1 MVSMT
6 NAAKEVFKPVP
17 TYAGIISILFIALP
31 VAALDLILRGT
42 NITHPVAQPLL
53 FAIVVIFLVMVV
65 IAYGYFGMRYVI
77 NDESV
82 VIRWGIL
89 KRTVRFTDITKTHIS
104 DKMKGMKGMRILG
117 GEMPGYHFGLFRI
130 KDLGKIHLFITNP
143 KRIFVIETHK
153 RKFGITPKNIDEFAK
168 LVHARMQSTGEIG
181 IDGRGSIGSIDTKT

>member
-1 MVSMT
+1 MT
-6 NAAKEVFKPVP
+6 VANITNTTKEVFKPVP

-53 FAIVVIFLVMVV
+53 FAILVIFLVMVV

-77 NDESV
+77 NDEGV
-82 VIRWGIL
+82 VIWWGIL
-89 KRTVRFTDITKTHIS
+89 KRTVRFADITDAHIS
-104 DKMKGMKGMRILG
+104 DKMKNMKGMRILG

-130 KDLGKIHLFITNP
+130 KDLGKIHLYITNP

-153 RKFGITPKNIDEFAK
+153 RKFGITPKNMDEFAK
-168 LVHARMQSTGEIG
+168 LVHARMQSTGEMGIG
-181 IDGRGSIGSIDTKT
+181 IGSIDTKT